1 MQIEINITADIITAI
16 ADDLKRGEKAQN
28 LQLETIVF
36 LQNVL
41 KTTSE
46 KAEKAVTEIDD
57 IVDALDQMTFFL
69 AGNEE

>member
-16 ADDLKRGEKAQN
+16 ADDLKRGEKVKI
-28 LQLETIVF
+28 LQLETVVF

-57 IVDALDQMTFFL
+57 IVDALDQMTFLL

>member
-41 KTTSE
+41 KTTVE

-57 IVDALDQMTFFL
+57 ISDALTQSSFLL

>member
-16 ADDLKRGEKAQN
+16 ADDLKRGEKVKI

>member
-1 MQIEINITADIITAI
+1 MQIEINITADIITAL

-36 LQNVL
+36 FQNVL
-41 KTTSE
+41 KTTAE

-57 IVDALDQMTFFL
+57 ISDALTQSSFLL